1 MRKIELNENNFQ
13 MLKQECIDF
22 IENIED
28 IDDRT
33 NYALELQFSKSWKS
47 FIKSDIFST
56 CIGSIIQ
63 QNDEYIIII
72 DD

>member
-13 MLKQECIDF
+13 TLKQECLEF
-22 IENIED
+22 IENIEE
-28 IDDRT
+28 IYERT
-33 NYALELQFSKSWKS
+33 NYALELQFSKSQDS
-47 FIKSDIFST
+47 FIKSEIFSI

-63 QNDEYIIII
+63 QNDEYIII

>member
-13 MLKQECIDF
+13 LLKQECIDF

-28 IDDRT
+28 IDERT
-33 NYALELQFSKSWKS
+33 NYSVELQFAKNWNSL
-47 FIKSDIFST
+47 IGTDIFSI
-56 CIGSIIQ
+56 CIGSIIL
-63 QNDEYIIII
+63 QNDEYIII

>member
-13 MLKQECIDF
+13 ILKQECIDF
-22 IENIED
+22 IENIEEVYE
-28 IDDRT
+28 RT

-47 FIKSDIFST
+47 FIKSDIFSI
-56 CIGSIIQ
+56 CIGNIIQ
-63 QNDEYIIII
+63 QNDEYIII